1 MGEIKEE
8 ATNEVE
14 AKDSLGSEE
23 EIAAEAAPKEAEEG
37 HVVLTYPERVPN
49 AEKGADHAHAYVML
63 KVLVVLIVFSFVI
76 AKFTSPF

>member
-49 AEKGADHAHAYVML
+49 AEKGAGEGAEKEIEKKPGQESGAANEAMRN
-63 KVLVVLIVFSFVI
+63 
-76 AKFTSPF
+76 TNP